1 MSELASDPVAQRNS
15 VGEPPGR
22 GRSFGAAFLIV
33 GAGVAMSNLDQFIVN
48 VALPQIGD
56 HLGHSSLS
64 SVSWVLNAYA
74 VLFGALLVPAGNL
87 ADRFGARGV
96 YLIGV
101 AGFTVAS
108 LACALAPNVWLLV
121 VFRAVQ
127 AVGAAAM
134 VPASLGVL
142 LAATPPQKRLTAIRG
157 WTALS
162 GAAAALGPA
171 LGGLLTAGGWRWVFL
186 INVPIGLAVLVAGP
200 ALLPKPAARSGTG
213 RPDLLGAAL
222 VTAAIGLLSLAV
234 VKGSD
239 WGWTSAAVLG
249 SLAACVVLLGLFV
262 AWCARSATPVMP
274 LSLLRIRP
282 FAAASLANLLFA
294 VPFAAMLLSSVLWAE
309 GVWHWSAMRTGL
321 AVAPGPLMV
330 PLLAAK
336 GGPLVTRFGPAR
348 VTAAGCVVFAAGI
361 GWWIATMRTAA
372 DYPVAML
379 PGMLLTGVGVGLTLP
394 TLIGAAVT
402 SVPPDRF
409 ATGSAVVSMAR
420 QVGAVLGV
428 AGLVAVLARS
438 GDPEQVFRQGW
449 WLVVATTLLTA
460 VVYLAVARSRPA
472 ASR

>member
-1 MSELASDPVAQRNS
+1 VSDLASGPVAQRES
-15 VGEPPGR
+15 AGEPP
-22 GRSFGAAFLIV
+22 GRSFGAAFLV
-33 GAGVAMSNLDQFIVN
+33 VAAGVAMSNLDQFIVN

-56 HLGHSSLS
+56 RLGHQPLTA
-64 SVSWVLNAYA
+64 VSWVLNAYA
-74 VLFGALLVPAGNL
+74 VLFGALLVPAGSL
-87 ADRFGARGV
+87 ADRFGARAT
-96 YLIGV
+96 YLCGV
-101 AGFTVAS
+101 AGFTLAS

-134 VPASLGVL
+134 IPASLGVL
-142 LAATPPQKRLTAIRG
+142 LAATPAAKRLTAIRG
-157 WTALS
+157 WTAIS

-171 LGGLLTAGGWRWVFL
+171 LGGVLTEAGWRWVFL
-186 INVPIGLAVLVAGP
+186 INVPIGLAVLAAGP
-200 ALLPKPAARSGTG
+200 VLLPKAPVRAGT
-213 RPDLLGAAL
+213 RLPDLPGAVL

-249 SLAACVVLLGLFV
+249 SLLACAVLLALFL
-262 AWCARSATPVMP
+262 AWCARAAAPVLP

-309 GVWHWSAMRTGL
+309 NVWHWSAMRTGL

-330 PLLAAK
+330 PFLAAK

-348 VTAAGCVVFAAGI
+348 VTAAGCVLFAAGI

-428 AGLVAVLARS
+428 AGLVAVLGRAGS
-438 GDPEQVFRQGW
+438 PEQVFRQSW
-449 WLVVATTLLTA
+449 WWIVGATLLTA
-460 VVYLAVARSRPA
+460 AVYLVVARRPA
-472 ASR
+472 AAAG